1 MRPYHIVVASA
12 VVLAAAFASTAL
24 ARSDPWATAS
34 DIRATAKSRAFE
46 SIATGDP
53 VAALSSVGDALLLSP
68 DDAELIA
75 ARERLIPDAVPAAI
89 TRSVELLALDQP
101 ADAVELLA
109 DIRAASADE
118 RLIEPLAEARAINL
132 LHEAA
137 SHEAAG
143 RAEAAAR
150 MIILAANIRPED
162 PAVLA
167 ALARNNLTPPPR
179 PTVDRSAPDE
189 PADAPASTSA
199 PATGPTRESL
209 LTGSLEQDVNQLNRR
224 LDELTLQIA
233 RMDRDLTIPATRGAA
248 DSAVTQLDRRVS
260 DLQRNLDRAI
270 ADLSRQVSSLSRDV
284 DTLRRDS
291 LRRR

>member
-1 MRPYHIVVASA
+1 MLSLPLIVALCVAPLS
-12 VVLAAAFASTAL
+12 LAQPDPFSTA
-24 ARSDPWATAS
+24 T
-34 DIRATAKSRAFE
+34 DIRAAAKSRAFE
-46 SIATGDP
+46 AIATGDP
-53 VAALSSVGDALLLSP
+53 VAALSSVGNALLMSP

-75 ARERLIPDAVPAAI
+75 ARDRLIPDAVPAAI
-89 TRSVELLALDQP
+89 ARSVELLALDQP
-101 ADAVELLA
+101 AQAVELLA
-109 DIRAASADE
+109 DIRATSADE
-118 RLIEPLAEARAINL
+118 RLIEPLADARAINL

-143 RAEAAAR
+143 RSEAAAR

-189 PADAPASTSA
+189 PAGAPATTPT
-199 PATGPTRESL
+199 PATGPTRDSL
-209 LTGSLEQDVNQLNRR
+209 LRGSLERDVDQLGRR
-224 LDELTLQIA
+224 VDELTLQIA
-233 RMDRDLTIPATRGAA
+233 RMDRDMTIPATRGAA

-260 DLQRNLDRAI
+260 DLQRNLDRAVS
-270 ADLSRQVSSLSRDV
+270 DLTRQVSSLSRDV
-284 DTLRRDS
+284 ETLRREA

>member
-1 MRPYHIVVASA
+1 MRPLLLTIALLLSP
-12 VVLAAAFASTAL
+12 LAL
-24 ARSDPWATAS
+24 AQPDPFSTAS
-34 DIRATAKSRAFE
+34 DIRAAAKSRAFE
-46 SIATGDP
+46 AIATGDP
-53 VAALSSVGDALLLSP
+53 VAAIAHVGDALLLSP

-75 ARERLIPDAVPAAI
+75 ARDRLIPDAVPSAI
-89 TRSVELLALDQP
+89 ARSVELLALDQP
-101 ADAVELLA
+101 ARAVELLA
-109 DIRAASADE
+109 DLRAVTADD
-118 RLIEPLAEARAINL
+118 RLIEPLATARAINL

-162 PAVLA
+162 PAVIA

-189 PADAPASTSA
+189 PADNPAPTTAPSA
-199 PATGPTRESL
+199 VPSRETL

-224 LDELTLQIA
+224 VDELTLQLA
-233 RMDRDLTIPATRGAA
+233 RVDRDLTLPSTRGAA
-248 DSAVTQLDRRVS
+248 DSVITQLDRRVS
-260 DLQRNLDRAI
+260 DVQRNLERLV
-270 ADLSRQVSSLSRDV
+270 ADLSRQVQSLSRDV
-284 DTLRRDS
+284 DNLRREA

>member
-1 MRPYHIVVASA
+1 MLSLPLIVALCVAPLS
-12 VVLAAAFASTAL
+12 LAQPDPFSTATDV
-24 ARSDPWATAS
+24 RTA
-34 DIRATAKSRAFE
+34 AKTRAFE
-46 SIATGDP
+46 AIATGDP
-53 VAALSSVGDALLLSP
+53 VAGLSAVSDALLMSP

-75 ARERLIPDAVPAAI
+75 ARERLIPDAVPSAI
-89 TRSVELLALDQP
+89 SRATELLALDQP
-101 ADAVELLA
+101 AQAVELLA

-150 MIILAANIRPED
+150 MIILAANIRPQD

-189 PADAPASTSA
+189 PADAPAPTTL

-209 LTGSLEQDVNQLNRR
+209 LRGSLEQDVNQLNRR

-260 DLQRNLDRAI
+260 DLQRSLDRAI
-270 ADLSRQVSSLSRDV
+270 ADLSRQVSTLSRDV